1 MEFMWLGTKR
11 MERLAKAHLS
21 PISKPRHINSIFK
34 NECYSTVNQSIS
46 KEHPIVAL
54 ILWAKQRINRFWS
67 KKMCRNSTFTFAPR
81 PQKKVSSLLLFN
93 TYLVMW
99 KYNCEP
105 LWLSGYNTEI
115 IVGNVFGECH
125 APYTL
130 KISFVTATKVY
141 IFHPYSIIPALSVAI
156 KSRWPIPSLIS
167 IELVLV
173 LNRAEIL
180 LAECQVII
188 NQSINEL
195 LKDICGFFFYI
206 IPYETDSCLF

>member
-1 MEFMWLGTKR
+1 MWLGTKR

-46 KEHPIVAL
+46 KKHPIVPF

-130 KISFVTATKVY
+130 KISFVASTKV
-141 IFHPYSIIPALSVAI
+141 FLDFSSLLNYSGFVSGNQ
-156 KSRWPIPSLIS
+156 KS
-167 IELVLV
+167 
-173 LNRAEIL
+173 LNRL
-180 LAECQVII
+180 THP
-188 NQSINEL
+188 
-195 LKDICGFFFYI
+195 FPHFYWTCSR
-206 IPYETDSCLF
+206 PE